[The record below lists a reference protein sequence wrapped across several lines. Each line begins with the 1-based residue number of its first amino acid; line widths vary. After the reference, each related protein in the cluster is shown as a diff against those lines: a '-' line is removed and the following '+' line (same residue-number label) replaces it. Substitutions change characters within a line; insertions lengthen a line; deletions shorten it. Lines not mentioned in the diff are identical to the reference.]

1 MLKFK
6 PACSFIKDLYTN
18 AKSDITSVIDKE
30 YEVWGNVKNVREQS
44 SLMFITIYDGTH
56 ITPFQL
62 ILDLEKNPE
71 LTQFKGKVHAGAY
84 VKVKGI
90 VVKSPAKGQLIE
102 MQVTN
107 FNLAGPVVDA
117 LTYLPLVKG
126 VNLDTLRGKN
136 CYLRPKF
143 QTYQAVYTIVDKV
156 DKFINDFMRMLE
168 FKKIDPN
175 VITNSDCEG
184 AGEVFVVT
192 TMLSDEIA
200 DIPFIEKPVD
210 INNPTEVKKYGLN
223 QKKKV
228 VDFSKDFFG
237 KKAGL
242 TVSSQLQLEALCPM
256 GKGVYTLNPSFRA
269 EKSMTRRHMG
279 VFTHFELE
287 SKLITNVDELM
298 NLEEDLVKYI
308 INQTL
313 KECREE
319 LESLNS
325 FVSKGIIGRL
335 ESLVKDD
342 FGRVSYTEAIEI
354 AKKHKEEIKKLYG
367 LDEEVEWGMDL
378 GNSIERYISEQIYK
392 RPVFIHS
399 YPKALKSFYMKQN
412 ENEEKGKETV
422 QAVDLICN
430 GVGEIIGSS
439 VREENYEKLL
449 NAMKERKMNVE
460 PLQWYLDL
468 RKNGGMRT
476 GGLGLGL
483 QRLIQILCY
492 MDSNIRDVTPFPTC
506 YRELDF

>member
-1 MLKFK
+1 MFKFK
-6 PACSFIKDLYTN
+6 PSCSFIKDLYEK
-18 AKSDITSVIDKE
+18 AKEDITSVTDQTHE
-30 YEVWGNVKNVREQS
+30 LWGNVKNVREQA
-44 SLMFITIYDGTH
+44 SLIFITMYDGTH

-62 ILDLEKNPE
+62 ILDLEKVPE
-71 LTQFKGKVHAGAY
+71 LAQFKGKIHAGAY
-84 VKVKGI
+84 IKVKGTI
-90 VVKSPAKGQLIE
+90 VKSPAKGQLIE
-102 MQVTN
+102 MQVTH
-107 FNLAGPVVDA
+107 LELSGPVRDA

-136 CYLRPKF
+136 AYLRPKF

-156 DKFINDFMRMLE
+156 DQFINDFMRILE

-200 DIPFIEKPVD
+200 DIPFIEKPVN
-210 INNPTEVKKYGLN
+210 INNPDEVKKYGLN

-228 VDFSKDFFG
+228 IDFSKDFFG

-242 TVSSQLQLEALCPM
+242 TVSSQLQLEALCAM

-269 EKSMTRRHMG
+269 EKSTTRRHMG

-287 SKLITNVDELM
+287 SKLITNVEELM

-313 KECREE
+313 KECRGE

-325 FVSKGIIGRL
+325 FVSKGIITRL
-335 ESLVKDD
+335 ESLVADD
-342 FGRVSYTEAIEI
+342 FGRVSYTEAIEL
-354 AKKHKEEIKKLYG
+354 AQKHQEEIKKLYG
-367 LDEEVEWGMDL
+367 LDEEIKWGMDL

-412 ENEEKGKETV
+412 EGEEPGRETV

-449 NAMKERKMNVE
+449 NAMTEKKMNPE

-468 RKNGGMRT
+468 RKNGSMRT

>member
-1 MLKFK
+1 MFKFK
-6 PACSFIKDLYTN
+6 PSCSFIKDLYCK
-18 AKSDITSVIDKE
+18 AKADLESVIDKE
-30 YEVWGNVKNVREQS
+30 YELWGNVKNVREQA
-44 SLMFITIYDGTH
+44 SLMFITMYDGTH

-62 ILDLEKNPE
+62 ILDLEKVKE
-71 LTQFKGKVHAGAY
+71 LSQFKGKVHAGAY
-84 VKVKGI
+84 IKVKGT

-102 MQVTN
+102 MQVKE
-107 FNLAGPVVDA
+107 LKLEGPVRDA
-117 LTYLPLVKG
+117 MTYLPLVKG

-136 CYLRPKF
+136 AYLRPKF

-156 DKFINDFMRMLE
+156 DQFINNFMRMLE

-200 DIPFIEKPVD
+200 DIPFIEKPLTNSAD
-210 INNPTEVKKYGLN
+210 LQKYGLN

-228 VDFSKDFFG
+228 IDYSKDFFG
-237 KKAGL
+237 KKAVL

-269 EKSMTRRHMG
+269 EKSTTRRHMA

-287 SKLITNVDELM
+287 SKLITTIDELM

-325 FVSKGIIGRL
+325 FVSKGIITRL

-342 FGRVSYTEAIEI
+342 FGRVSYTQAIEL
-354 AKKHKEEIKKLYG
+354 AKTHKEEIKKLYG
-367 LDEEVEWGMDL
+367 LEEEVEWGMDL
-378 GNSIERYISEQIYK
+378 GNSIERYISEVIYK

-399 YPKALKSFYMKQN
+399 YPKTLKSFYMKQN
-412 ENEEKGKETV
+412 ECEEAGRETV

-439 VREENYEKLL
+439 IREENYEKLL
-449 NAMKERKMNVE
+449 SAMAERKMNPE

-483 QRLIQILCY
+483 QRVIQILCY